1 MFFLWGTY
9 RILNTKNFPCGKG
22 WWWVKC
28 IVRKTSDKYIHLE
41 WSLFQ
46 DMLSMVCLMQY
57 RKTIE
62 IMHYVYSWMES
73 SALDKQQILITV
85 FNLQHLKGVDFSNL
99 TPLKNE
105 QKWSVVFYWC
115 NFFYNYEHPLHVF
128 SLLLNFYIINL

>member
-1 MFFLWGTY
+1 
-9 RILNTKNFPCGKG
+9 
-22 WWWVKC
+22 
-28 IVRKTSDKYIHLE
+28 
-41 WSLFQ
+41 
-46 DMLSMVCLMQY
+46 MVCLMQY

-105 QKWSVVFYWC
+105 QK
-115 NFFYNYEHPLHVF
+115 
-128 SLLLNFYIINL
+128 